1 MEGFIKT
8 WDQYPHKFNFGHLF
22 SSPLTRDTPVNKLR
36 VTIKYPYELSFLHE
50 LRITLYIRFKSY
62 FLFRKLWVTFMA
74 RVTSYLLLD
83 LYELLFITKVT
94 SCFLHTSYGLLF
106 IPRVTCYLL
115 TMSYNKDEDYKA
127 VYNNK
132 VMIKNY
138 FLGSLFIKNLGF
150 AEPCFPVISMYSR
163 QRKNLFSTLWY
174 LYKSFMY
181 DIQPIIVL
189 EIFCIVTHR
198 QPLF

>member
-138 FLGSLFIKNLGF
+138 FLGSLFIKNLGSLSLVF
-150 AEPCFPVISMYSR
+150 LLLACTAANAKTYF
-163 QRKNLFSTLWY
+163 LH
-174 LYKSFMY
+174 Y
-181 DIQPIIVL
+181 DIYIKVL
-189 EIFCIVTHR
+189 CTTSN
-198 QPLF
+198 LSLY

>member
-1 MEGFIKT
+1 
-8 WDQYPHKFNFGHLF
+8 
-22 SSPLTRDTPVNKLR
+22 
-36 VTIKYPYELSFLHE
+36 
-50 LRITLYIRFKSY
+50 
-62 FLFRKLWVTFMA
+62 MA

-83 LYELLFITKVT
+83 LYELLFITEVT

-115 TMSYNKDEDYKA
+115 TMSYNKDEDDKA

-163 QRKNLFSTLWY
+163 QCKNLFSTL
-174 LYKSFMY
+174 
-181 DIQPIIVL
+181 
-189 EIFCIVTHR
+189 
-198 QPLF
+198 